1 MPIGW
6 GIAGGSI
13 TAALIGSA
21 GAKKAAQQQADA
33 ARYAADLQ
41 MQQFEKTNLQ
51 QAPVR
56 AAGYN
61 ALNEINKLG
70 SGTYGMYDAE
80 GKPTGETGIGS
91 GYFTQ
96 QYTPEEFAK
105 GIDPGYQ
112 FRLAQGQEATS
123 RAANMGG
130 GMISGNALK
139 GVQDYTQGLA
149 SNEFTGAF
157 NRFQTGRTN
166 IYNTLAGI
174 AGLGQQSLNT
184 TANAGTTAAGN
195 AGNAIT
201 AAGAAQAAGT
211 VGSANALAGGI
222 TGAGQGYML
231 SQILGN
237 RTPAVNYGLTSGSG
251 YGGTQGTNLDYMN
264 GGQGLS
270 YGGSGTGLQLK
281 T

>member
-13 TAALIGSA
+13 AAALIGSA

-41 MQQFEKTNLQ
+41 MQQFQTTNEQ
-51 QAPVR
+51 GAPVR
-56 AAGYN
+56 AAGYG
-61 ALNEINKLG
+61 ALNQLG
-70 SGTYGMYDAE
+70 ALGTGTYGMYDAS
-80 GKPTGETGIGS
+80 GNATGAGIGS
-91 GYFTQ
+91 GYLQ
-96 QYTPEEFAK
+96 H
-105 GIDPGYQ
+105 Q
-112 FRLAQGQEATS
+112 FNAEDLKSGLAPNYDFMLGQGQEATN
-123 RAANMGG
+123 RMANVGG
-130 GMISGNALK
+130 GTIGGNALT
-139 GVQDYTQGLA
+139 GLDRYTQDYAGNAYQNA
-149 SNEFTGAF
+149 FT
-157 NRFQTGRTN
+157 NYQNQRVN

-211 VGSANALAGGI
+211 VGQANALAGGI
-222 TGAGQGYML
+222 TGASQGYML
-231 SQILGN
+231 SQLLSPKSG
-237 RTPAVNYGLTSGSG
+237 VNYGLTSSGG

-270 YGGSGTGLQLK
+270 SGGSGIGLQLK

>member
-1 MPIGW
+1 MILG
-6 GIAGGSI
+6 GGSL
-13 TAALIGSA
+13 AAGYLGSQA
-21 GAKKAAQQQADA
+21 ASKAAKEQAAA

-41 MQQFEKTNLQ
+41 MQQFQTINKQ
-51 QAPVR
+51 GAPVR

-70 SGTYGMYDAE
+70 SGTYGMYDSE
-80 GKPTGETGIGS
+80 GKPTGITGTGS

-112 FRLAQGQEATS
+112 FRLAQGQEATN

-130 GMISGNALK
+130 GMISGNALR

-184 TANAGTTAAGN
+184 TAQAGTTAAAN
-195 AGNAIT
+195 AGQALQ
-201 AAGAAQAAGT
+201 AAGAAQAGGI
-211 VGSANALAGGI
+211 VGSANALGGGI
-222 TGAGQGYML
+222 GGASQGYML
-231 SQILGN
+231 SQILAN
-237 RTPAVNYGLTSGSG
+237 RNPATTGYTTPANQFMGPMPQPE
-251 YGGTQGTNLDYMN
+251 GG
-264 GGQGLS
+264 GGFS
-270 YGGSGTGLQLK
+270 TDSITYA
-281 T
+281 